1 MQHTRPLLNKKRLF
15 SNMSDEIS
23 NRNRNGNENRN
34 GNNKQKKNSL
44 FGGMTSNQDYAS
56 VIANRLLERN
66 DHGGVDAD
74 KKPIQPPSILSKF
87 VLKMTEELLGN
98 NPDLV
103 LTPEIDLEDYVAAIE
118 KCDTAIN
125 INPNLMEAYF
135 NRGIA
140 KEMTRD
146 LEGACLDW
154 QRAFVLGSQRA
165 IEYLNGSVCNE

>member
-103 LTPEIDLEDYVAAIE
+103 LTPEIDLEDYVE
-118 KCDTAIN
+118 
-125 INPNLMEAYF
+125 
-135 NRGIA
+135 
-140 KEMTRD
+140 
-146 LEGACLDW
+146 
-154 QRAFVLGSQRA
+154 LGSKLA
-165 IEYLNGSVCNE
+165 DIALAVMKGAVISKIKTDKELKNG